1 MNRSIIAAKLRH
13 LARRPHFWII
23 VLLFI
28 IVGLSHYHE
37 VLASVPVIGKISTS
51 IFFGT
56 ERHAVDRLIFL
67 LLMVYAGWALGAKAS
82 GAVLVASFMVMLPRA
97 VFISP
102 SPTDAIFE
110 TVAAGVAGTL
120 LLPFIAAWCRVR
132 EERDRLSAALEKL
145 RISEENYRDLFENAS
160 DGIWIHD
167 LEGNITAA
175 NRAAERL
182 SGYAVEELVGRN
194 VSQFFAGGTRDIAR
208 EVKRKLLRGETIA
221 ERYEQRFLRGDGT
234 EVMVELTTR
243 LIAHQGRPAA
253 FQHIARDVT
262 EQKRSEEERERTLHE
277 LDKRVKELNCLYSIH
292 QIERRLD
299 ISLDQFF
306 NEVAELIPKSW
317 QYPDI
322 AGVCITYRGSEY
334 KTGNFERSAWC
345 LKSDIVVGNE
355 AVGSLEI
362 CYTER
367 KPDKYR
373 GPFLEDEVRLAD
385 SIAEHLSSFA
395 ERKQAA
401 EELRESREISRFMLE
416 SIGEGII
423 IIDLEG
429 KVVEANDAALR
440 IQGYESKEQ
449 VVGRHSLEF
458 MVEEDRARAMEDI
471 QRAIDEGHGTQYEY
485 RLRTMDGRFVDV
497 QASATLLHDSSG
509 NAVGLISAIRDITE
523 SKRAQEQLREERNRA
538 QKYLDISGVIFLVIG
553 ADERVVLINK
563 KGCEVLG
570 CKEEGII
577 GKNWFD
583 NFVPPYTKDR
593 LRAIFDRLIAGDLK
607 PVEYYENPV
616 MTRGGEARLIAWHNT
631 LLTDEAGRVIAT
643 LSSGEDITEHR
654 RADEA
659 LKKSERRYRDL
670 FDSASDAIIIR
681 NLEGNIFEVNEA
693 ASELTG
699 YTIEELTSMNI
710 SQFLTPESFE
720 TTMDKQ
726 SKQLEGEA
734 ASQRYELELIRK
746 DGSGA
751 IIEAMI
757 SIVKE
762 GGRPV
767 AVQATVRD
775 VTEQRRMRDSIRF
788 YLQKVLAAQEEERKR
803 IARDLHDDTSQSL
816 LLLTHQL
823 DAIASDSDEALPQS
837 ARDRLNELRGLAVE
851 TLGNVRRY
859 AQELRPAI
867 LDDMGLV
874 AALQWMADKLASES
888 RVEAEVQ
895 VSMPDADLPH
905 AVQLVLFR
913 IAQEAVSNIKKHAE
927 ASKAT
932 ITLECGEGRIRMT
945 VSDDGKGFEVPSQMD
960 SAGDAGKLGIVGM
973 LERAELLGGT
983 FRIESTPGGG
993 TTVSVDIPYA
1003 EQSSA

>member
-1 MNRSIIAAKLRH
+1 MTFSDGTAKFKH
-13 LARRPHFWII
+13 IARRPHFWII

-28 IVGLSHYHE
+28 IVGISHYHE
-37 VLASVPVIGKISTS
+37 ILESVPVIGKISTS

-56 ERHAVDRLIFL
+56 ERHTVDRLIFL
-67 LLMVYAGWALGAKAS
+67 LLIVYAGWALGVRAS
-82 GAVLVASFMVMLPRA
+82 GAVLVASFLVMLPRA
-97 VFISP
+97 ILISP

-110 TVAAGVAGTL
+110 TVATAVAGAL
-120 LLPFIAAWCRVR
+120 LMPFIAAWCRAR
-132 EERDRLSAALEKL
+132 EERDKLNVALEQL

-167 LEGNITAA
+167 LDGNITAA

-182 SGYAVEELVGRN
+182 SGYAVDELVGRN
-194 VSQFFAGGTRDIAR
+194 VTQFFTDGTLETAR
-208 EVKRKLLRGETIA
+208 QIKRKLLRGEAIG
-221 ERYEQRFLRGDGT
+221 EHYEQRFRRADGT

-262 EQKRSEEERERTLHE
+262 EQRRIQDEQERTLHE

-292 QIERRLD
+292 EVERRLD
-299 ISLDQFF
+299 ISLEQFF

-367 KPDKYR
+367 KPDKYH
-373 GPFLEDEVRLAD
+373 GPFLEDEVRLAG
-385 SIAEHLSSFA
+385 SIAKHLSSFA

-401 EELRESREISRFMLE
+401 EELRESREISRFMFE

-485 RLRTMDGRFVDV
+485 RLRTMDGRFVDI

-583 NFVPPYTKDR
+583 NFVPPYAKDR

-631 LLTDEAGRVIAT
+631 LLMDEAGRVIAT

-681 NLEGNIFEVNEA
+681 DLEGNIFEVNEA

-699 YTIEELTSMNI
+699 YTVEELTSMNI

-720 TTMDKQ
+720 TTMEKQ
-726 SKQLEGEA
+726 RRQLEGEA
-734 ASQRYELELIRK
+734 ASQRYELGLIRK
-746 DGSGA
+746 DGTRA
-751 IIEAMI
+751 VIEAMI

-762 GGRPV
+762 EGHPV

-775 VTEQRRMRDSIRF
+775 ITEQKRMSDSIRF
-788 YLQKVLAAQEEERKR
+788 YLQKVLVAQEEERKR

-823 DAIASDSDEALPQS
+823 DAIASDADEALPQS
-837 ARDRLNELRGLAVE
+837 ARDRLNQLHGLAVE
-851 TLGNVRRY
+851 TLSNVRQY

-874 AALQWMADKLASES
+874 AALEWMADKLSSEG
-888 RVEAEVQ
+888 RAEVEVQ
-895 VSMPDADLPH
+895 VSVSDADLPRE
-905 AVQLVLFR
+905 VQLVLFR
-913 IAQEAVSNIKKHAE
+913 IAQEAVSNIRKHAA

-932 ITLECGEGRIRMT
+932 IALESGEGKIRMT
-945 VSDDGKGFEVPSQMD
+945 ISDNGRGFDVPIPLNSIGD
-960 SAGDAGKLGIVGM
+960 SGKLGIVGM
-973 LERAELLGGT
+973 LERAELLGAT
-983 FRIESTPGGG
+983 FSIESTPDRG
-993 TTVSVDIPYA
+993 TTVSVEIPYT
-1003 EQSSA
+1003 EQASA